1 MFPGRLLYTNNVRQ
15 KNTLFFRS
23 SLFKEPP
30 LDDPSETLGDV
41 CINCMR
47 CVQVCPQQCRALPAP
62 FVAGATQMLNE
73 KAAGYKK
80 PVVFL

>member
-1 MFPGRLLYTNNVRQ
+1 
-15 KNTLFFRS
+15 
-23 SLFKEPP
+23 
-30 LDDPSETLGDV
+30 
-41 CINCMR
+41 MR
-47 CVQVCPQQCRALPAP
+47 CVQACPVSSRALPAP